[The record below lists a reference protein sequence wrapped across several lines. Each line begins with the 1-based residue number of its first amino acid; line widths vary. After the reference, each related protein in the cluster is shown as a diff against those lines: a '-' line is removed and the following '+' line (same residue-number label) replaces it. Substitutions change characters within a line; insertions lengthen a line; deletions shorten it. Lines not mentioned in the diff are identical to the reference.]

1 MGSLFISYTII
12 LIRKRL
18 RFENNIY
25 IALIIIRLAE
35 IIFGINMC
43 FDGKNQPPWLKC
55 LGETMDNVRK
65 QKLNWLYFES
75 TFIYIFL
82 NLSTFI
88 YTYICQSFLI
98 KSLIF

>member
-12 LIRKRL
+12 LIKKRL
-18 RFENNIY
+18 RFENYIY

-43 FDGKNQPPWLKC
+43 FDGKNQPPRLKC

-65 QKLNWLYFES
+65 QKLN
-75 TFIYIFL
+75 
-82 NLSTFI
+82 
-88 YTYICQSFLI
+88 
-98 KSLIF
+98 